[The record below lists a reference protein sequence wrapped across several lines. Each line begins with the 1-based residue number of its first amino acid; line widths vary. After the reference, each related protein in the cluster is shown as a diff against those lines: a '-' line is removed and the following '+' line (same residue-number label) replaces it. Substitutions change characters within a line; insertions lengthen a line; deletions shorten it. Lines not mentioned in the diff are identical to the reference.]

1 MLPTD
6 PPGEKELPEFA
17 YGSVWLMGA
26 GDRGQF
32 SPLALHALRTADA
45 VIHDPGVSPDILELV
60 QPPCYREAALPAVAN
75 ERALS
80 LARDGWRIVRL
91 IEGNPLERH
100 DAIECAA
107 QFAEHGNPFRIIPV
121 TGEPFIDGARTA
133 LLIVCRPR
141 LARRTDPP
149 SSEPKTGMIVVSI
162 GGQGSEERLSDVS
175 GLGTHRH
182 QEPLRFSMSGLAG

>member
-1 MLPTD
+1 MSPTD
-6 PPGEKELPEFA
+6 PLRDEGLVEFP
-17 YGSVWLMGA
+17 YGSVWLVG
-26 GDRGQF
+26 GCDPGQL
-32 SPLALHALRTADA
+32 SPLALHALGTADA

-121 TGEPFIDGARTA
+121 TGEPFIDGAPTA
-133 LLIVCRPR
+133 LLIVCRSR

-149 SSEPKTGMIVVSI
+149 SSEPKTGIIVVSI
-162 GGQGSEERLSDVS
+162 GGQGSEEQLSDGS